1 MAIKVRNKLYA
12 CGDKVRYKY
21 YRNKIYTLI
30 RLSKRRYNDT
40 GSRSNKLKKA
50 FWQGIPFAIKP
61 TKKQS
66 GGFLVTL
73 LANIG
78 VPLCWRYQIV
88 MACRVTIDKAVY

>member
-12 CGDKVRYKY
+12 SGDKVGYKY

-50 FWQGIPFAIKP
+50 F
-61 TKKQS
+61 
-66 GGFLVTL
+66 
-73 LANIG
+73 
-78 VPLCWRYQIV
+78 
-88 MACRVTIDKAVY
+88 